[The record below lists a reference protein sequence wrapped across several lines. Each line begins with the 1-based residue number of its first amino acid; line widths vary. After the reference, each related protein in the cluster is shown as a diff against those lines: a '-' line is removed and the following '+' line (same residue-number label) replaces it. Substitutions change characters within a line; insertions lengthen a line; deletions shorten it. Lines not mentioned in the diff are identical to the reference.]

1 MKSKNDLVEYVLNNP
16 KCGEPYTKWLLD
28 GCEDFATKYDGVID
42 ESLLLKLIK
51 KSKYNIDAM
60 RFLNALV
67 LYLEPAEI
75 TPTVFQSL
83 LKTRMSYRK
92 SVLIGLAHCQLSVF
106 QLDILN
112 QVNIDDALVKLL
124 RVYILNNDFTE
135 YDLFHILQPW
145 KNDPPRYV
153 IDYFID
159 NYPQHKKVASIMKM
173 IDSNQ

>member
-1 MKSKNDLVEYVLNNP
+1 M
-16 KCGEPYTKWLLD
+16 LLD
-28 GCEDFATKYDGVID
+28 GYKDYANTYDGVID

-51 KSKYNIDAM
+51 KSTSNIDAM

-67 LYLEPAEI
+67 FYLEPVEI
-75 TPTVFQSL
+75 TPAVFQAL
-83 LKTRMSYRK
+83 LKTRRSYRE

-112 QVNIDDALVKLL
+112 QEKIDDALIKLL
-124 RVYILNNDFTE
+124 RIYISNNNFAE

-159 NYPQHKKVASIMKM
+159 NYSGNEKVTAIMKM
-173 IDSNQ
+173 IARNQ